1 MKIWSWRSNFLQKST
16 NHKSSCVLRHISGP
30 REMWRARD
38 RVLTLLTYPP
48 IKCYLRK
55 VFLQSRFNPISQPE
69 IIIYTRGY
77 FCLLLGGMY
86 SEFQ

>member
-1 MKIWSWRSNFLQKST
+1 M
-16 NHKSSCVLRHISGP
+16 LRHISGP

-55 VFLQSRFNPISQPE
+55 VLLQSRFNPVSQPE
-69 IIIYTRGY
+69 IIIFPGLFQSATRWY
-77 FCLLLGGMY
+77 VQRVSVTDNLHEISFC
-86 SEFQ
+86 